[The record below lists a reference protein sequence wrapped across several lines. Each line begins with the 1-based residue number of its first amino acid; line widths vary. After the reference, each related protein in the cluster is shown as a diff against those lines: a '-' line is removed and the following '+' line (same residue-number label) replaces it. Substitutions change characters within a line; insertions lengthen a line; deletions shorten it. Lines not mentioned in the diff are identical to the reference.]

1 MEHPIGPR
9 FSYPVMARHVYS
21 KFLTAALFGAL
32 VSSASAQQAPAPSP
46 VFNPKKETAP
56 SASTTPKRARA
67 ISPEVSAALA
77 AAAPK
82 YTPPPP
88 KPEPK
93 PESEQ
98 VDLRE
103 VDKPKNQIIRLPKY
117 MVREQKPVV
126 FSERAITTDKGLADI
141 AVRRY
146 ISEVDRALNRFHI
159 PFLTGSMEDRALA
172 MYAED
177 ERLKNMSD
185 LRDSA
190 ADAAKVDPAAGT
202 YIMRESRQTFMRTSD
217 FGWNGGGPK

>member
-1 MEHPIGPR
+1 
-9 FSYPVMARHVYS
+9 MARIVQL
-21 KFLTAALFGAL
+21 KLLTAALGMVAAAL
-32 VSSASAQQAPAPSP
+32 PAVAQQAPAASSSP
-46 VFNPKKETAP
+46 VFAPKEEPK
-56 SASTTPKRARA
+56 SSGGNASKRPRA

-77 AAAPK
+77 AASPK
-82 YTPPPP
+82 YTPAPP

-98 VDLRE
+98 VDMRE

-117 MVREQKPVV
+117 IVQEQKPIV

-146 ISEVDRALNRFHI
+146 ISDVDRALNRFTL
-159 PFLTGSMEDRALA
+159 PLFGTSVEQRALA

-177 ERLKNMSD
+177 ERLKNMTD
-185 LRDSA
+185 LRA
-190 ADAAKVDPAAGT
+190 NAVDAAKSDPAAGA
-202 YIMRESRQTFMRTSD
+202 YILREARQTYLRSSD

>member
-1 MEHPIGPR
+1 
-9 FSYPVMARHVYS
+9 MARTVHPKLLTALLLGS
-21 KFLTAALFGAL
+21 LATAAL
-32 VSSASAQQAPAPSP
+32 AQQAPAPSP
-46 VFNPKKETAP
+46 IFTPKNDEP
-56 SASTTPKRARA
+56 ASNAPKRARA

-93 PESEQ
+93 PEAEEI
-98 VDLRE
+98 DLRE

-117 MVREQKPVV
+117 IVQEQKPVV
-126 FSERAITTDKGLADI
+126 LTERAISTRKGLEDI

-159 PFLTGSMEDRALA
+159 PFLTASMQERALA
-172 MYAED
+172 LYAED
-177 ERLKNMSD
+177 ERLKNMTD

-190 ADAAKVDPAAGT
+190 ADAAKLDPAAGT

>member
-1 MEHPIGPR
+1 
-9 FSYPVMARHVYS
+9 MARTAHP
-21 KFLTAALFGAL
+21 KLLTAFLLGSFATCVLG
-32 VSSASAQQAPAPSP
+32 QQAPGPSP
-46 VFNPKKETAP
+46 VFAPKKEEP
-56 SASTTPKRARA
+56 SSASTAPKRARA
-67 ISPEVSAALA
+67 ISPEASAALA

-93 PESEQ
+93 PEAEE

-103 VDKPKNQIIRLPKY
+103 VDKPKNKIIRLPKY
-117 MVREQKPVV
+117 IVQEQKPVILT
-126 FSERAITTDKGLADI
+126 ERAISTRKGLEDI

-159 PFLTGSMEDRALA
+159 PFLTASMQQRALA

-177 ERLKNMSD
+177 ERLKNMTD

-190 ADAAKVDPAAGT
+190 ADAAKLDPASGT

>member
-1 MEHPIGPR
+1 
-9 FSYPVMARHVYS
+9 MARTVHL
-21 KFLTAALFGAL
+21 KLLTAAVGFSACVAGAM
-32 VSSASAQQAPAPSP
+32 AQRAPAAGGSP
-46 VFNPKKETAP
+46 VFAPKDEQRSPANN
-56 SASTTPKRARA
+56 TTPRRRA

-93 PESEQ
+93 PEEEE
-98 VDLRE
+98 VDLRD
-103 VDKPKNQIIRLPKY
+103 VDKPKNKIIRLPKY
-117 MVREQKPVV
+117 IVQEQKPVV
-126 FSERAITTDKGLADI
+126 LTERAVHTQKGLADI

-146 ISEVDRALNRFHI
+146 ISDVDRALNRFTI
-159 PFLTGSMEDRALA
+159 PIIGVSAEQRALA

-190 ADAAKVDPAAGT
+190 IDAAKTDPSAGA
-202 YIMRESRQTFMRTSD
+202 YILRESRQTYMRTSD

>member
-1 MEHPIGPR
+1 
-9 FSYPVMARHVYS
+9 MARIAFP
-21 KFLTAALFGAL
+21 KFPTALLLGAL
-32 VSSASAQQAPAPSP
+32 AVSVSAQQAPAPSP
-46 VFNPKKETAP
+46 VFAP
-56 SASTTPKRARA
+56 RKDEPTGSSGTTKRARA

-77 AAAPK
+77 AASPK

-93 PESEQ
+93 PEAEE
-98 VDLRE
+98 VDLRD

-117 MVREQKPVV
+117 IVQEQKPVV
-126 FSERAITTDKGLADI
+126 LTERAISTRKGLEDI

-159 PFLTGSMEDRALA
+159 PFLTASMQQRALA

-177 ERLKNMSD
+177 ERLKNMTD
-185 LRDSA
+185 LRDAA
-190 ADAAKVDPAAGT
+190 ADAAKLDPSAGT
-202 YIMRESRQTFMRTSD
+202 YIMRESRQTFMRSSD